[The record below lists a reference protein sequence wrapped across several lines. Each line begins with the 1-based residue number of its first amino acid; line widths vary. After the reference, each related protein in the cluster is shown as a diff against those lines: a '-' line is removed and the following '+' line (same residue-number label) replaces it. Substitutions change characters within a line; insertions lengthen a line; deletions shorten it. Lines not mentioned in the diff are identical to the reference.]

1 MGHNEFS
8 QQTKHRKRHRKNSFP
23 RSLTNGYSSSFGCT
37 TNSTSRG
44 IRCFSKRHLAPCR
57 WCTSSRCLPSA
68 DNISTN
74 STKIDIQIRNSLW
87 LTALPSR
94 TTTKDL
100 SCPPLLH
107 RCSSNLY
114 LLVQIPKQEKRTF
127 IFTTAVSSQKV
138 FQIKWTKSSF

>member
-8 QQTKHRKRHRKNSFP
+8 QQTKHRKRHSQDSFP
-23 RSLTNGYSSSFGCT
+23 RSLTNGYSSSFGGT

-57 WCTSSRCLPSA
+57 WFTSSRCLPSA

-74 STKIDIQIRNSLW
+74 STKIDIQIRNSYW
-87 LTALPSR
+87 LTAFPPK

-100 SCPPLLH
+100 SCPYLLR
-107 RCSSNLY
+107 RCSSNLQTM
-114 LLVQIPKQEKRTF
+114 VQIYY
-127 IFTTAVSSQKV
+127 
-138 FQIKWTKSSF
+138 